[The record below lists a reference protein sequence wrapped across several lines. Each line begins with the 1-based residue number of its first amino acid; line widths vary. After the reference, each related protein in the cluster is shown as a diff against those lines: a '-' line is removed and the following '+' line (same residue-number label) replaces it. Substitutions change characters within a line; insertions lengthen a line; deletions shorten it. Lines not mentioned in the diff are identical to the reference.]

1 MILVGRKKYKLTKVG
16 GGATNGKDSVNPY
29 MVKIIVVVAVVVV
42 AVVIVV
48 VVVVVVV
55 VVGIWPFGVV
65 GRGDCVPFLCS
76 FQLYHNGGYNSLRNS
91 SCIPI

>member
-1 MILVGRKKYKLTKVG
+1 
-16 GGATNGKDSVNPY
+16 

-48 VVVVVVV
+48 VAAVVVVVV

-65 GRGDCVPFLCS
+65 GRGDSVPFLCS
-76 FQLYHNGGYNSLRNS
+76 FQLYHNGGYNGLRNS

>member
-1 MILVGRKKYKLTKVG
+1 
-16 GGATNGKDSVNPY
+16 
-29 MVKIIVVVAVVVV
+29 MVIIIVVVAVVV

-55 VVGIWPFGVV
+55 VGIWPFVVV
-65 GRGDCVPFLCS
+65 GRRDCVPFLCS
-76 FQLYHNGGYNSLRNS
+76 FLLYHNGGNNSLRNS